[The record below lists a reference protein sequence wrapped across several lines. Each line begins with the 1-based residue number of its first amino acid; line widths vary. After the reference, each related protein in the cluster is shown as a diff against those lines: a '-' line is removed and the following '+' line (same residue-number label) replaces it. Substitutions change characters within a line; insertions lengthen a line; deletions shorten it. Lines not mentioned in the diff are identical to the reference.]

1 MNAKIRRAAFAAG
14 ASLLLSIYVI
24 GHHYVAHDV
33 LSGRGDAATIA
44 FWLGMFFT
52 IALGMHAAITEF
64 VNRKVGNDRF
74 VDCLSEDKA
83 PPVTEEPKKTRQ
95 ELRQAHNEMCQ
106 KIKED
111 RREAIKEYIDIM
123 MVPYF
128 KDDDSLD
135 ILYNNIRH
143 WNKSETEGF
152 EPKPLNPSHGLTQWD
167 IRHFVWN
174 IGERLGWSGAK
185 RARFAKLCFP
195 VRLQGVEEETI
206 RRTLKQSSGP
216 YTIEIDEPD
225 GPNDFRF
232 HYNTDK

>member
-1 MNAKIRRAAFAAG
+1 MNVNFRRAAFAAG
-14 ASLLLSIYVI
+14 ASLLLSIYVM
-24 GHHYVAHDV
+24 GHHYIAHDV
-33 LSGRGDAATIA
+33 LSGGGGAATIA
-44 FWLGMFFT
+44 FWVGMFLS
-52 IALGMHAAITEF
+52 ISIGMHAAITGF
-64 VNRKVGNDRF
+64 VNREDESNRLVG
-74 VDCLSEDKA
+74 CLSEDKA
-83 PPVTEEPKKTRQ
+83 PPVTEEPKKTRH

-106 KIKED
+106 KKEEE
-111 RREAIKEYIDIM
+111 RREAIKEYIDIK

-128 KDDDSLD
+128 KDDESLD
-135 ILYNNIRH
+135 IIYVNIIH

-174 IGERLGWSGAK
+174 IGERLGWTGAK

-195 VRLQGVEEETI
+195 VCLQGVEEETI

-225 GPNDFRF
+225 SSDYFRF
-232 HYNTDK
+232 HYNTDE

>member
-1 MNAKIRRAAFAAG
+1 MNLKFRRAAFALV
-14 ASLLLSIYVI
+14 ASLLLSIYVM

-33 LSGRGDAATIA
+33 LSGGGGAATIA
-44 FWLGMFFT
+44 FWLGMFLP
-52 IALGMHAAITEF
+52 IALGMHVAITEF
-64 VNRKVGNDRF
+64 VNRNAGNDRR
-74 VDCLSEDKA
+74 VGYLSEDKA
-83 PPVTEEPKKTRQ
+83 PPVTEEPKKTRH
-95 ELRQAHNEMCQ
+95 ELRQDYKMKCQ
-106 KIKED
+106 QEEEN
-111 RREAIKEYIDIM
+111 RREAIKEYIDVK
-123 MVPYF
+123 MVPFF

-135 ILYNNIRH
+135 ILFVNIIH

-206 RRTLKQSSGP
+206 RRTLKQSSGLCS
-216 YTIEIDEPD
+216 IEIDEPD
-225 GPNDFRF
+225 GPDDFRF